1 MEKLER
7 IMIKCWR
14 ETRWKK
20 RATFIPSCARQ
31 TTSKITRNGIM
42 FCHCRISDHQSLN
55 TVMLPKKWF
64 LSFIL
69 VYLLSTFVLSLA
81 SDLGSPQFG
90 PQLHHLHHHHLLL
103 RLHIHLHLKHLE
115 LHLHVTLPT
124 PTTCTSLNHCT
135 GSVEHSQH
143 NRRCFHWLPSW
154 ITSAWNELIV
164 KPKLV
169 TVDRV
174 TSYWESSKFKS
185 SGRDF

>member
-7 IMIKCWR
+7 TMIKCWR

-42 FCHCRISDHQSLN
+42 FCQCRISVHHSLN
-55 TVMLPKKWF
+55 TVMLPKKKCF

-69 VYLLSTFVLSLA
+69 IFSIFVLSLA

-90 PQLHHLHHHHLLL
+90 PQLHLHHHHLLL
-103 RLHIHLHLKHLE
+103 LLHHHLKHLE

-124 PTTCTSLNHCT
+124 PTTCTPLH
-135 GSVEHSQH
+135 QW
-143 NRRCFHWLPSW
+143 F
-154 ITSAWNELIV
+154 
-164 KPKLV
+164 
-169 TVDRV
+169 
-174 TSYWESSKFKS
+174 
-185 SGRDF
+185 GRTFTT